1 MKEPDP
7 VRSAR
12 LGLGQQLA
20 QLRKEAGLTQHQL
33 APLIGY
39 SRTTVANV
47 EVGRQLADRAFWVR
61 ADGALES
68 GAVLTLEYDSIS
80 AQHERLE
87 QPDFAAGPSI
97 LQVSSVGAGEA
108 DIAAIRAVAEAFTA
122 ADRRVGGG
130 RLYQAVAAYLE
141 TEIGPRLGQGTQGQ
155 ALFAASASL
164 ASVAAWMA
172 HDGGDNQTAQQRFRQ
187 SYRFATAAGDPTLIA
202 DICTGMAHLATQLNE
217 PREAIRIAERGLD
230 SLQRGPASYRLTAR
244 LHAMRARGLAV
255 KADAR
260 STYRALRQAEEALA
274 WVRPDEPGEWVSH
287 FDRGSLCAEAATCL
301 RDINDL
307 AGAEEHARTVIS
319 LRDGD
324 RVRSRAF
331 GQLSL
336 AQTLVGLGRVD
347 EAAKLGQDV
356 CAAAP
361 TLTSA
366 RVLDQLRDLGAV
378 LGTYAGSTV
387 VDDFH
392 ERLLHI
398 TAADTT
404 QGKEPEW
411 PL

>member
-7 VRSAR
+7 IRSAR

-61 ADGALES
+61 VDAAFES
-68 GAVLTLEYDSIS
+68 GAALTLEYDSIG
-80 AQHERLE
+80 AQHGPPRQLE
-87 QPDFAAGPSI
+87 ARAAPSM
-97 LQVSSVGAGEA
+97 LQVPGAGDA

-187 SYRFATAAGDPTLIA
+187 SYGFATAAGDPTLIA
-202 DICTGMAHLATQLNE
+202 DICTGMAHLASELNE
-217 PREAIRIAERGLD
+217 PKEAIRIAERGLD
-230 SLQRGPASYRLTAR
+230 SLQHGPTSYRLTAR

-255 KADAR
+255 KGDA
-260 STYRALRQAEEALA
+260 SATYRVLRQAEQALA
-274 WVRPDEPGEWVSH
+274 RVRPDDPGEWVSH
-287 FDRGSLCAEAATCL
+287 FDLGSLCAEAATCL
-301 RDINDL
+301 RGINDL
-307 AGAEEHARTVIS
+307 AGAEEHARTVLE

-336 AQTLVGLGRVD
+336 AQTFVARGRVD

-366 RVLDQLRDLGAV
+366 RVLDQLRGLGSA

-392 ERLLHI
+392 DRLLHI
-398 TAADTT
+398 TAAGTT